1 MERMQSRQSVATR
14 QESGESLNHHQPFRS
29 VEERNVAGRHVQQV
43 DSEIPIASNASR
55 TRRTSGQRASN
66 CSRFSASHITHMG
79 PDFLFVESPTD
90 HPPCEGSIFLRVDE
104 SESRWNVRL
113 PDGIS
118 ARSKRVAIA
127 VSE

>member
-1 MERMQSRQSVATR
+1 MIAEQNYGAHSAQ
-14 QESGESLNHHQPFRS
+14 
-29 VEERNVAGRHVQQV
+29 VEMRLIVNG
-43 DSEIPIASNASR
+43 
-55 TRRTSGQRASN
+55 TSIG
-66 CSRFSASHITHMG
+66 ITHMG
-79 PDFLFVESPTD
+79 RDFVVVESPAEYA
-90 HPPCEGSIFLRVDE
+90 PGEASILLKVDD